1 MRRAPWA
8 PLLALCLLS
17 ACGGDTPPPQAP
29 ASGTPASGATSHVA
43 TPGVPEAQGA
53 RGRVTGAA
61 GAALPGAA
69 VAREPIDPV
78 RPINLQAAVTG
89 ADGRYAWP
97 LEPGVWELS
106 FTADGYRPATRRVT
120 VVANRWQETDVHL
133 QPA

>member
-1 MRRAPWA
+1 MRRAHWA

-17 ACGGDTPPPQAP
+17 ACGGDTPPRAP
-29 ASGTPASGATSHVA
+29 ASSGHPTATGSL
-43 TPGVPEAQGA
+43 GSPESQGA
-53 RGRVTGAA
+53 RGRVTGTA
-61 GAALPGAA
+61 GAPVPGAA
-69 VAREPIDPV
+69 VARKPIDPV

-120 VVANRWQETDVHL
+120 VAENRWRETDVQL